1 MEPIYT
7 VLIII
12 VVIWIGVFGY
22 LIHLDKEI
30 KSLRKKFNNLE
41 KNGNN

>member
-30 KSLRKKFNNLE
+30 KILRKKFNKIE

>member
-12 VVIWIGVFGY
+12 VVIWIGIFGY
-22 LIHLDKEI
+22 LMYLDKEI
-30 KSLRKKFNNLE
+30 KNLRKKFNKID
-41 KNGNN
+41 KNGSN